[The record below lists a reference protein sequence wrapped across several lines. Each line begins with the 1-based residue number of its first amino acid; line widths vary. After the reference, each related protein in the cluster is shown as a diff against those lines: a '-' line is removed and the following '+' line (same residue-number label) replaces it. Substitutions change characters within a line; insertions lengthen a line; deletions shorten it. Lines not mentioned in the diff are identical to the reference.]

1 MDFFKQSFD
10 RESLLAGQIFLIH
23 KPLGWTSFQVVNKIR
38 HFLKKQTGLKKLKV
52 GHAGTLDPLATGLLI
67 LCTGKMTKTI
77 SALQEEEK
85 EYTGTFYLGAT
96 TPSYDLE
103 TEQNQQFSIS
113 HLSPQKIYD
122 TTNEFKGKI
131 KQLPPLYSAIKKE
144 GKRLY
149 EYARQGLSPELNA
162 RNVYISKFEI
172 QNIDLPQISF
182 LVRCSKGTYIRSL
195 AHDFGKALNSGA
207 HLSSLCRTKIGKF
220 ALEEAYTME
229 SVYDETSLKN
239 ISLKKNDI
247 K

>member
-85 EYTGTFYLGAT
+85 EYTGTIYLGAT

-122 TTNEFKGKI
+122 TTNQFKGKI
-131 KQLPPLYSAIKKE
+131 KQLPPLYSALKKE

-220 ALEEAYTME
+220 ALKEAYTME

>member
-122 TTNEFKGKI
+122 TTNQFKGKI
-131 KQLPPLYSAIKKE
+131 KQLPPLYSALKKE

>member
-85 EYTGTFYLGAT
+85 EYTGTFHLGAT

-122 TTNEFKGKI
+122 TTNQFKGKI
-131 KQLPPLYSAIKKE
+131 KQLPPLYSALKKE

>member
-131 KQLPPLYSAIKKE
+131 KQLPPLYSALKKE